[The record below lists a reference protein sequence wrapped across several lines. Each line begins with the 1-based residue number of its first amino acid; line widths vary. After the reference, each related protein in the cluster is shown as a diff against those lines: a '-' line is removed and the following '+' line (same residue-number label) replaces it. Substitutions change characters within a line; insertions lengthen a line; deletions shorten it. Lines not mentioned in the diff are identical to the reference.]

1 MPWLL
6 VGTLLAAIGA
16 GAIVYLAIRA
26 TYAFLRSFRKRRNTS
41 IVAIDAANLARE
53 IASNPNTYRKR
64 LDALDDCEAVL
75 VEYDPM
81 TGSACQTSMV
91 EQVDGNIRR
100 DLNVG
105 GGYVTYE
112 G

>member
-6 VGTLLAAIGA
+6 IGTLLAAIGA
-16 GAIVYLAIRA
+16 GAVIYLAIRA
-26 TYAFLRSFRKRRNTS
+26 TYAFLRGFRKRRNTS

-53 IASNPNTYRKR
+53 VASNPNTYRKR
-64 LDALDDCEAVL
+64 LDSLEDCEAVL

-81 TGSACQTSMV
+81 SGTACQTTLV
-91 EQVDGNIRR
+91 EQVDSNIRR
-100 DLNVG
+100 DLTRG